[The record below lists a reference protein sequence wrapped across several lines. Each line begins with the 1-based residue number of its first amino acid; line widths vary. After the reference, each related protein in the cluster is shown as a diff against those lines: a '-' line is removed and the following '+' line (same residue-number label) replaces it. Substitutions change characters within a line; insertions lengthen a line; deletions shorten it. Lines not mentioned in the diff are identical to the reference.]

1 MLDQLG
7 WRNIRVL
14 DRLPPPKP
22 SDGTQWGNSDRS
34 YMIGVSE
41 RGQRVLSDLEVM
53 PRVQECS
60 TRLLYRAQWTPQK
73 PQGEG
78 MDRREEIDAHAIP
91 TVVRCSALCVYA
103 LSC

>member
-1 MLDQLG
+1 MDKTAPCWTGMTGIPKHGRDATASPHDSCHCRASLCAGGGPTGLATAIMLDQLG

-53 PRVQECS
+53 PRVQE
-60 TRLLYRAQWTPQK
+60 
-73 PQGEG
+73 
-78 MDRREEIDAHAIP
+78 
-91 TVVRCSALCVYA
+91 
-103 LSC
+103 